1 MGSRGALLL
10 DNRQFSHI
18 RAFPAVT
25 VDTTGAGDAF
35 NGALAASLAAGNSLV
50 QAATWASAFA
60 SLAVELEGA
69 SICLNLNRQT
79 HDSVPSELR
88 KNNMKTING
97 IVPVMLTPFAADERI
112 DYPALAKLID
122 WYLEK
127 GVDALFAVCQSS
139 EMQFLSLEERV
150 ELARF
155 VVQRVNG
162 RIPVIA
168 SGHISD
174 DIEAQ
179 KAELLAMAQTG
190 IDALVLVTNHLDP
203 RNEGSDVFYAVLN
216 TLLETLPASLPLGLY
231 ECPAPY
237 RRLLTDDEFTWCANS
252 GRFVVLK
259 DVSCDLPTVERRVRL
274 AQGTPLNVIN
284 ANAAIAWPAILA
296 GSQGFSGV
304 FTNFH
309 PELYS
314 WLWREGKNQ
323 RALADELAIF
333 LSLGAVSET
342 LGYPKNA
349 KIYHQRLGT
358 FDSITC
364 RVNKDD
370 VLNKYWGL
378 TVILDQIRAGTEQ
391 WRQRI
396 VG

>member
-1 MGSRGALLL
+1 
-10 DNRQFSHI
+10 
-18 RAFPAVT
+18 
-25 VDTTGAGDAF
+25 
-35 NGALAASLAAGNSLV
+35 
-50 QAATWASAFA
+50 
-60 SLAVELEGA
+60 
-69 SICLNLNRQT
+69 
-79 HDSVPSELR
+79 
-88 KNNMKTING
+88 MKTING
-97 IVPVMLTPFAADERI
+97 IVPVMLTPFTADEQI

-139 EMQFLSLEERV
+139 EMQFLSLQERV

-155 VVQRVNG
+155 VVQRVDG

-174 DIEAQ
+174 DIAAQ
-179 KAELLAMAQTG
+179 KEELLAMAQTN

-203 RNEGSDVFYAVLN
+203 RNEGSETFFATLN
-216 TLLETLPASLPLGLY
+216 TLLDTLPKELPLGLY

-259 DVSCDLPTVERRVRL
+259 DVSCDLPTVERRVKL

-314 WLWREGKNQ
+314 WLWHNGKTQ

-333 LSLGAVSET
+333 LSLGAVTET

-358 FDSITC
+358 FDDVTC

-370 VLNKYWGL
+370 VLTKFWGL
-378 TVILDQIRAGTEQ
+378 TVILDQIRAGTELWQ
-391 WRQRI
+391 TRI
-396 VG
+396 AR

>member
-1 MGSRGALLL
+1 
-10 DNRQFSHI
+10 
-18 RAFPAVT
+18 
-25 VDTTGAGDAF
+25 
-35 NGALAASLAAGNSLV
+35 
-50 QAATWASAFA
+50 
-60 SLAVELEGA
+60 
-69 SICLNLNRQT
+69 
-79 HDSVPSELR
+79 
-88 KNNMKTING
+88 MKAIQG
-97 IVPVMLTPFAADERI
+97 IVPVMLTPFTTDEQI

-139 EMQFLSLEERV
+139 EMQLLTLQERV
-150 ELARF
+150 DLARF
-155 VVQRVNG
+155 VVKQVDG

-174 DIEAQ
+174 DIDAQ
-179 KAELLAMAQTG
+179 KEELLAMAQTD

-203 RNEGSDVFYAVLN
+203 RNEGSDTFFATLN
-216 TLLETLPASLPLGLY
+216 TLLDTLPETLPLGLY

-237 RRLLTDDEFTWCANS
+237 RRLLTDEEFSWCANS

-259 DVSCDLPTVERRVRL
+259 DVSCDLPTVERRVKL
-274 AQGTPLNVIN
+274 AQGTPLKVIN
-284 ANAAIAWPAILA
+284 ANAAIAWPAMLA

-314 WLWREGKNQ
+314 WLWKNGQAQRE
-323 RALADELAIF
+323 LADELAVF
-333 LSLGAVSET
+333 LSLGAVAET

-364 RVNKDD
+364 RVNRDD
-370 VLNKYWGL
+370 VLTKFWGL
-378 TVILDQIRAGTEQ
+378 IVILDQIRAGTDL
-391 WRQRI
+391 WRKRI
-396 VG
+396 AR

>member
-1 MGSRGALLL
+1 
-10 DNRQFSHI
+10 
-18 RAFPAVT
+18 
-25 VDTTGAGDAF
+25 
-35 NGALAASLAAGNSLV
+35 
-50 QAATWASAFA
+50 
-60 SLAVELEGA
+60 
-69 SICLNLNRQT
+69 
-79 HDSVPSELR
+79 
-88 KNNMKTING
+88 MKTING
-97 IVPVMLTPFAADERI
+97 IVPVMLTPFTAGDRI

-139 EMQFLSLEERV
+139 EMQFLSLDERV
-150 ELARF
+150 ELANF
-155 VVQRVNG
+155 VVQHVNG

-174 DIEAQ
+174 DIDAQ
-179 KAELLAMAQTG
+179 KSELLAMAQTG

-203 RNEGSDVFYAVLN
+203 RNEGSEVFYATLN
-216 TLLETLPASLPLGLY
+216 TLLDTLPASLPLGLY

-237 RRLLTDDEFTWCANS
+237 RRLLSDDEFTWCANS

-323 RALADELAIF
+323 RLLADELAIF
-333 LSLGAVSET
+333 LSLGAVTET

-358 FDSITC
+358 FDSISC

-370 VLNKYWGL
+370 VLNKFWGL

-391 WRQRI
+391 WCQRI
-396 VG
+396 AG

>member
-1 MGSRGALLL
+1 
-10 DNRQFSHI
+10 
-18 RAFPAVT
+18 
-25 VDTTGAGDAF
+25 
-35 NGALAASLAAGNSLV
+35 
-50 QAATWASAFA
+50 
-60 SLAVELEGA
+60 
-69 SICLNLNRQT
+69 
-79 HDSVPSELR
+79 
-88 KNNMKTING
+88 MKTING
-97 IVPVMLTPFAADERI
+97 IVPVMLTPFTDDGHI
-112 DYPALAKLID
+112 DYPGLAKLID

-127 GVDALFAVCQSS
+127 QVDALFTVCQSS
-139 EMQFLSLEERV
+139 EMQFLTLQERV
-150 ELARF
+150 GLARF
-155 VVQRVNG
+155 VVQQVNG

-174 DIEAQ
+174 DIGAQ
-179 KAELLAMAQTG
+179 KEELLAMAETG

-203 RNEGSDVFYAVLN
+203 RNEGSDVFHATLD
-216 TLLETLPASLPLGLY
+216 TLLAALPATLPLGLY

-237 RRLLTDDEFTWCANS
+237 RRLLSDDEFIWCASS

-274 AQGTPLNVIN
+274 ARGTPLNVIN
-284 ANAAIAWPAILA
+284 ANAAIAWPAMQA

-323 RALADELAIF
+323 QALADELAVF
-333 LSLGAVSET
+333 LSLAAVTET

-358 FDSITC
+358 FDGVTC
-364 RVNKDD
+364 RVNRDD
-370 VLNKYWGL
+370 VLTKFWGL
-378 TVILDQIRAGTEQ
+378 SVILDQIRTGTGQ

-396 VG
+396 SG

>member
-1 MGSRGALLL
+1 
-10 DNRQFSHI
+10 
-18 RAFPAVT
+18 
-25 VDTTGAGDAF
+25 
-35 NGALAASLAAGNSLV
+35 
-50 QAATWASAFA
+50 
-60 SLAVELEGA
+60 
-69 SICLNLNRQT
+69 
-79 HDSVPSELR
+79 
-88 KNNMKTING
+88 MKTING
-97 IVPVMLTPFAADERI
+97 IVPVMLTPFTADEQI

-139 EMQFLSLEERV
+139 EMQFLSLQERV

-155 VVQRVNG
+155 VVQHVDG
-162 RIPVIA
+162 RIPVIV

-179 KAELLAMAQTG
+179 KEELLAMAQTN
-190 IDALVLVTNHLDP
+190 IDALVMVTNHLDP
-203 RNEGSDVFYAVLN
+203 RNEGSETFFATLN
-216 TLLETLPASLPLGLY
+216 TLLDTLPKELPLGLY

-259 DVSCDLPTVERRVRL
+259 DVSCDLPTVERRVKL

-314 WLWREGKNQ
+314 WLWHNGKTQ

-333 LSLGAVSET
+333 LSLGAVTET

-358 FDSITC
+358 FDDVTC

-370 VLNKYWGL
+370 VLAKFWGL
-378 TVILDQIRAGTEQ
+378 TVILDQIRAGTELWQ
-391 WRQRI
+391 TRI
-396 VG
+396 AR

>member
-1 MGSRGALLL
+1 
-10 DNRQFSHI
+10 
-18 RAFPAVT
+18 
-25 VDTTGAGDAF
+25 
-35 NGALAASLAAGNSLV
+35 
-50 QAATWASAFA
+50 
-60 SLAVELEGA
+60 
-69 SICLNLNRQT
+69 
-79 HDSVPSELR
+79 
-88 KNNMKTING
+88 MKTING
-97 IVPVMLTPFAADERI
+97 IVPVMLTPFTADEQI

-139 EMQFLSLEERV
+139 EMQFLSLQERV

-155 VVQRVNG
+155 VVQHVDG

-179 KAELLAMAQTG
+179 KEELLAMAQTN

-203 RNEGSDVFYAVLN
+203 RNEGSETFFATLN
-216 TLLETLPASLPLGLY
+216 TLLDTLPKELPLGLY

-259 DVSCDLPTVERRVRL
+259 DVSCDLPTVERRVKL

-314 WLWREGKNQ
+314 WLWHNGKTQ

-333 LSLGAVSET
+333 LSLGAVTET

-358 FDSITC
+358 FDDVTC

-370 VLNKYWGL
+370 VLTKFWGL
-378 TVILDQIRAGTEQ
+378 TVILDQIRAGTELWQ
-391 WRQRI
+391 TRI
-396 VG
+396 AR

>member
-1 MGSRGALLL
+1 
-10 DNRQFSHI
+10 
-18 RAFPAVT
+18 
-25 VDTTGAGDAF
+25 
-35 NGALAASLAAGNSLV
+35 
-50 QAATWASAFA
+50 
-60 SLAVELEGA
+60 
-69 SICLNLNRQT
+69 
-79 HDSVPSELR
+79 
-88 KNNMKTING
+88 MKTING
-97 IVPVMLTPFAADERI
+97 IVPVMLTPFTADEQI

-139 EMQFLSLEERV
+139 EMQFLSLQERV

-155 VVQRVNG
+155 VVQHVDG

-179 KAELLAMAQTG
+179 KEELLAMAQTN

-203 RNEGSDVFYAVLN
+203 RNEGSETFFATLN
-216 TLLETLPASLPLGLY
+216 TLLDTLPKELPLGLY

-237 RRLLTDDEFTWCANS
+237 RRLLTDDEFSWCANS

-259 DVSCDLPTVERRVRL
+259 DVSCDLPTVERRVKL

-296 GSQGFSGV
+296 GSQGSAACSLTSIQNCIAGCGITVKHSASLPTNWRFS
-304 FTNFH
+304 
-309 PELYS
+309 
-314 WLWREGKNQ
+314 
-323 RALADELAIF
+323 
-333 LSLGAVSET
+333 SLGAVTET

-358 FDSITC
+358 FDDVTC

-370 VLNKYWGL
+370 VLTKFWGL
-378 TVILDQIRAGTEQ
+378 TVILDQIRAGTELWQ
-391 WRQRI
+391 TRLAR
-396 VG
+396 

>member
-1 MGSRGALLL
+1 
-10 DNRQFSHI
+10 
-18 RAFPAVT
+18 
-25 VDTTGAGDAF
+25 
-35 NGALAASLAAGNSLV
+35 
-50 QAATWASAFA
+50 
-60 SLAVELEGA
+60 
-69 SICLNLNRQT
+69 
-79 HDSVPSELR
+79 
-88 KNNMKTING
+88 MKTING
-97 IVPVMLTPFAADERI
+97 IVPVMLTPFTADEQI

-139 EMQFLSLEERV
+139 EMQFLSLQERV

-155 VVQRVNG
+155 VVQHVDG

-174 DIEAQ
+174 DIAAQ
-179 KAELLAMAQTG
+179 KEELLAMAQTN

-203 RNEGSDVFYAVLN
+203 RNEGSETFFATLN
-216 TLLETLPASLPLGLY
+216 TLLDTLPKELPLGLY

-237 RRLLTDDEFTWCANS
+237 RRLLTDDEFSWCANS

-259 DVSCDLPTVERRVRL
+259 DVSCDLPTVERRVKL

-284 ANAAIAWPAILA
+284 ANAAIAWPAILS

-314 WLWREGKNQ
+314 WLWHHGKTQRE
-323 RALADELAIF
+323 LADELAIF
-333 LSLGAVSET
+333 LSLGAVTET

-358 FDSITC
+358 FDDVTC

-370 VLNKYWGL
+370 VLTKFWGL
-378 TVILDQIRAGTEQ
+378 TVILDQIRAGTELWQ
-391 WRQRI
+391 TRLAR
-396 VG
+396 

>member
-1 MGSRGALLL
+1 
-10 DNRQFSHI
+10 
-18 RAFPAVT
+18 
-25 VDTTGAGDAF
+25 
-35 NGALAASLAAGNSLV
+35 
-50 QAATWASAFA
+50 
-60 SLAVELEGA
+60 
-69 SICLNLNRQT
+69 
-79 HDSVPSELR
+79 
-88 KNNMKTING
+88 MKTING
-97 IVPVMLTPFAADERI
+97 IVPVMLTPFTAGDRI

-139 EMQFLSLEERV
+139 EMQFLSLDERV
-150 ELARF
+150 ELANF
-155 VVQRVNG
+155 VVQHVNG

-174 DIEAQ
+174 DIDAQ
-179 KAELLAMAQTG
+179 KSELLAMAQTG

-203 RNEGSDVFYAVLN
+203 RNEGSEVFYATLN
-216 TLLETLPASLPLGLY
+216 TLLDTLPASLPLGLY

-237 RRLLTDDEFTWCANS
+237 RRLLSDDEFTWCANS

-323 RALADELAIF
+323 RLLADELAIF
-333 LSLGAVSET
+333 LSLGAVTET

-358 FDSITC
+358 FDSISC

-370 VLNKYWGL
+370 VLNKFWGL

-396 VG
+396 AG

>member
-1 MGSRGALLL
+1 
-10 DNRQFSHI
+10 
-18 RAFPAVT
+18 
-25 VDTTGAGDAF
+25 
-35 NGALAASLAAGNSLV
+35 
-50 QAATWASAFA
+50 
-60 SLAVELEGA
+60 
-69 SICLNLNRQT
+69 
-79 HDSVPSELR
+79 
-88 KNNMKTING
+88 MKKING
-97 IVPVMLTPFAADERI
+97 IVPVMLTPFTADERI

-122 WYLEK
+122 WYLAK

-139 EMQFLSLEERV
+139 EMQFLSLAERV
-150 ELARF
+150 ELAHF
-155 VVQRVNG
+155 VVQHVNG

-174 DIEAQ
+174 DIDAQ
-179 KAELLAMAQTG
+179 KSELLAMAQTG

-203 RNEGSDVFYAVLN
+203 RNEGSEVFYATLN
-216 TLLETLPASLPLGLY
+216 TLLDTLPSSLPLGLY

-237 RRLLTDDEFTWCANS
+237 RRLLSDDEFAWCANS

-274 AQGTPLNVIN
+274 AQGTSLSVIN

-333 LSLGAVSET
+333 LSLGAVTET

-358 FDSITC
+358 FDSIAC

-370 VLNKYWGL
+370 VLNKFWGL
-378 TVILDQIRAGTEQ
+378 TVILDQIRVGTEQ

-396 VG
+396 TG

>member
-1 MGSRGALLL
+1 
-10 DNRQFSHI
+10 
-18 RAFPAVT
+18 
-25 VDTTGAGDAF
+25 
-35 NGALAASLAAGNSLV
+35 
-50 QAATWASAFA
+50 
-60 SLAVELEGA
+60 
-69 SICLNLNRQT
+69 
-79 HDSVPSELR
+79 
-88 KNNMKTING
+88 MKTING
-97 IVPVMLTPFAADERI
+97 IVPVMLTPFTADEQI

-139 EMQFLSLEERV
+139 EMQFLSLQERV
-150 ELARF
+150 ELAHF
-155 VVQRVNG
+155 VVQHVDG

-174 DIEAQ
+174 DIAAQ
-179 KAELLAMAQTG
+179 KEELLAMAQTN

-203 RNEGSDVFYAVLN
+203 RNEGSETFFATLN
-216 TLLETLPASLPLGLY
+216 TLLDILPKELPLGLY

-237 RRLLTDDEFTWCANS
+237 RRLLTDDEFSWCANS

-259 DVSCDLPTVERRVRL
+259 DVSCDLPTVERRVKL

-314 WLWREGKNQ
+314 WLWHNGKTQ

-333 LSLGAVSET
+333 LSLGAVTET

-358 FDSITC
+358 FDDVTC

-370 VLNKYWGL
+370 VLAKFWGL
-378 TVILDQIRAGTEQ
+378 TVILDQIRAGTELWQ
-391 WRQRI
+391 TRLAR
-396 VG
+396 

>member
-1 MGSRGALLL
+1 
-10 DNRQFSHI
+10 
-18 RAFPAVT
+18 
-25 VDTTGAGDAF
+25 
-35 NGALAASLAAGNSLV
+35 
-50 QAATWASAFA
+50 
-60 SLAVELEGA
+60 
-69 SICLNLNRQT
+69 
-79 HDSVPSELR
+79 
-88 KNNMKTING
+88 MKTING
-97 IVPVMLTPFAADERI
+97 IVPVMLTPFTADEQI

-139 EMQFLSLEERV
+139 EMQFLSLQERV

-155 VVQRVNG
+155 VVQHVDG

-174 DIEAQ
+174 DIAAQ
-179 KAELLAMAQTG
+179 KEELLAMAQTN

-203 RNEGSDVFYAVLN
+203 RNEGSETFFATLN
-216 TLLETLPASLPLGLY
+216 TLLDALPKELPLGLY

-237 RRLLTDDEFTWCANS
+237 RRLLTDDEFSWCANS

-259 DVSCDLPTVERRVRL
+259 DVSCDLPTVERRVKL

-314 WLWREGKNQ
+314 WLWHNGKTQ

-333 LSLGAVSET
+333 LSLGAVTET

-358 FDSITC
+358 FDDVTC

-370 VLNKYWGL
+370 VLTKFWGL
-378 TVILDQIRAGTEQ
+378 TVILDQIRAGTELWQ
-391 WRQRI
+391 TRLAR
-396 VG
+396 

>member
-1 MGSRGALLL
+1 
-10 DNRQFSHI
+10 
-18 RAFPAVT
+18 
-25 VDTTGAGDAF
+25 
-35 NGALAASLAAGNSLV
+35 
-50 QAATWASAFA
+50 
-60 SLAVELEGA
+60 
-69 SICLNLNRQT
+69 
-79 HDSVPSELR
+79 
-88 KNNMKTING
+88 MKTING
-97 IVPVMLTPFAADERI
+97 IVPVMLTPFTADEQI

-139 EMQFLSLEERV
+139 EMQFLSLQERV

-155 VVQRVNG
+155 VVQHVDG

-174 DIEAQ
+174 DIAAQ
-179 KAELLAMAQTG
+179 KEELLAMAQTN

-203 RNEGSDVFYAVLN
+203 RNEGSETFFATLN
-216 TLLETLPASLPLGLY
+216 TLLDTLPKELPLGLY

-237 RRLLTDDEFTWCANS
+237 RRLLTDDEFSWCANS

-259 DVSCDLPTVERRVRL
+259 DVSCDLPTVERRVKL

-314 WLWREGKNQ
+314 WLWHNGKTQ

-333 LSLGAVSET
+333 LSLGAVTET

-358 FDSITC
+358 FDDVTC

-370 VLNKYWGL
+370 VLAKFWGL
-378 TVILDQIRAGTEQ
+378 TVILDQIRAGTELWQ
-391 WRQRI
+391 ARLAR
-396 VG
+396 

>member
-1 MGSRGALLL
+1 
-10 DNRQFSHI
+10 
-18 RAFPAVT
+18 
-25 VDTTGAGDAF
+25 
-35 NGALAASLAAGNSLV
+35 
-50 QAATWASAFA
+50 
-60 SLAVELEGA
+60 
-69 SICLNLNRQT
+69 
-79 HDSVPSELR
+79 
-88 KNNMKTING
+88 MKTING
-97 IVPVMLTPFAADERI
+97 IVPVMLTPFTADEQI

-139 EMQFLSLEERV
+139 EMQFLSLQERV

-155 VVQRVNG
+155 VVQHVDG
-162 RIPVIA
+162 RTPVIA

-174 DIEAQ
+174 NIEAQ
-179 KAELLAMAQTG
+179 KEELLAMAQTN

-203 RNEGSDVFYAVLN
+203 RNEGSETFFATLN
-216 TLLETLPASLPLGLY
+216 TLLDTLPKELPLGLY

-259 DVSCDLPTVERRVRL
+259 DVSCDLPTVERRVKL

-314 WLWREGKNQ
+314 WLWHNGKTQ

-333 LSLGAVSET
+333 LSLGAVTET

-358 FDSITC
+358 FDDVTC

-370 VLNKYWGL
+370 VLTKFWGL
-378 TVILDQIRAGTEQ
+378 TVILDQIRAGTELWQ
-391 WRQRI
+391 TRI
-396 VG
+396 AR